1 MKTFNEIIPE
11 FLAVVKIQVSD
22 KVYKTYG
29 AQLRRFSAFLETN
42 KSSHLL
48 IKEIPSTLV
57 GNFFLEL
64 ASTHHLDRPTCQK
77 YFISLRRMWQ
87 YAIKHGYTDNL
98 PFDTVEFPKKGEDMS
113 SEVISPEHAKV
124 LLTEIE
130 KKDPQLYLACL
141 TQYYCFLRPG
151 KELRLLRVKDIDF
164 NNGLIRVPQ
173 ERAKNGHAR
182 TVTMPNHLLIEYQK
196 QGVDKYDSDLFVFGK
211 RKKPDTRPVSINMLR
226 YRFNK
231 YRDRNG
237 MPQKYHFYSW
247 KHRGSSVL
255 HESRTVSMR
264 ELMDQ
269 LGHTKLSST
278 EHYVRK
284 LSTGVNTRIKE
295 SFPAPY

>member
-1 MKTFNEIIPE
+1 
-11 FLAVVKIQVSD
+11 
-22 KVYKTYG
+22 
-29 AQLRRFSAFLETN
+29 
-42 KSSHLL
+42 
-48 IKEIPSTLV
+48 
-57 GNFFLEL
+57 
-64 ASTHHLDRPTCQK
+64 
-77 YFISLRRMWQ
+77 
-87 YAIKHGYTDNL
+87 
-98 PFDTVEFPKKGEDMS
+98 MS
-113 SEVISPEHAKV
+113 SEVISPDHAKV

-182 TVTMPNHLLIEYQK
+182 TVTMPNHLLAEYMNQK
-196 QGVDKYDSDLFVFGK
+196 VDKYDGELFVFGK
-211 RKKPDTRPVSINMLR
+211 RKKPDLRPVSINMLR

-231 YRDRNG
+231 YRDKNG

-255 HESRTVSMR
+255 HDSRTVSMR

-278 EHYVRK
+278 EHYLKK